1 MREDS
6 GVRMNML
13 QEGEEEAKEI
23 HKRSTMNSPCEKTDS
38 KTSKE
43 NKTEN
48 QASKRR
54 KVIQKTVVTVRIE
67 ENAGGQK
74 NEGPPSDFWS
84 WRKYGQK
91 PIKGSPY
98 PRGYYRCSTC
108 KGCSARKQV
117 ERCRTDASMLII
129 TYTSTHNHP
138 GPDVHT
144 NPNQGQPILSTQ
156 PTVEEK
162 LLPSTPQQQQ
172 LEEPIIASDEDTS
185 KDHLQHLQSSHNCS
199 QLDIITNQE
208 ENPSTVD
215 EQEKTHNPLSFLF
228 HEKPLSFSPL
238 MTFSTPKSEENDFF
252 DELEELPISSSF
264 TSIMRSSSFD
274 ERILILPS

>member
-48 QASKRR
+48 QASKR
-54 KVIQKTVVTVRIE
+54 
-67 ENAGGQK
+67 
-74 NEGPPSDFWS
+74 
-84 WRKYGQK
+84 
-91 PIKGSPY
+91 
-98 PRGYYRCSTC
+98 RGYYRCSTC